1 MKRMRLLTVLTL
13 MAFLSMSLVGCS
25 GPSKSDL
32 QIQVNQ
38 LEAELG
44 KVKKEKESAEN
55 TLKALTKEGEVK
67 TYISYVDD
75 KTKTLTFNKLNDR
88 VIFDIPLEYPD
99 SSQTPNNSKISIAGN
114 VNLVPTNNWIMISD
128 GTALELNH
136 TSGIYGNIQVSKIA
150 KTLKY
155 DEVHAKLEEFNSAIP
170 SEQEPAYGKLFLD
183 TYTSG
188 EYFKR
193 KTLVDSNPAV
203 LTAGLMGAGTIGVAF
218 AFMYDGEPDS
228 TKDEIIGNLLKSID
242 VNGLKIKFE

>member
-1 MKRMRLLTVLTL
+1 
-13 MAFLSMSLVGCS
+13 
-25 GPSKSDL
+25 
-32 QIQVNQ
+32 
-38 LEAELG
+38 
-44 KVKKEKESAEN
+44 
-55 TLKALTKEGEVK
+55 
-67 TYISYVDD
+67 
-75 KTKTLTFNKLNDR
+75 
-88 VIFDIPLEYPD
+88 
-99 SSQTPNNSKISIAGN
+99 
-114 VNLVPTNNWIMISD
+114 MISD